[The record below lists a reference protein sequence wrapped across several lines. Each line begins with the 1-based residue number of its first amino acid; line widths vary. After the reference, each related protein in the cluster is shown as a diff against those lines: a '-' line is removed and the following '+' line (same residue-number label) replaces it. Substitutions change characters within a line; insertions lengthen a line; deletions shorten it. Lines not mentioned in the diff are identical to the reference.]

1 MTKKIIMW
9 ILVIMWMGVIF
20 FFSSYNGIDS
30 TTQSKGFLYNTLGKI
45 IDIFDKDI
53 TIEEKEILIDKLD
66 TPVRKVAHASVYLI
80 LAILVCLA
88 LDNYKIDIK
97 KLLISAFIIC
107 VLYAISDEIHQTF
120 IDGRS
125 GEIKDVFID
134 SIGASI
140 GLFLF
145 KKCK

>member
-9 ILVIMWMGVIF
+9 TLVVMWMGVIF

-30 TTQSKGFLYNTLGKI
+30 TSQSKGFLYNTLGKV

-53 TIEEKEILIDKLD
+53 TLHEKDLLIEKLD
-66 TPVRKVAHASVYLI
+66 TPIRKVAHGCVYLI
-80 LAILVCLA
+80 LAILICLA

-97 KLLISAFIIC
+97 KLLIVAFIIC

-134 SIGASI
+134 SIGVSL
-140 GLFLF
+140 GLLLY

>member
-125 GEIKDVFID
+125 GEIKDIIID